1 MAKPGLL
8 YRSHQD
14 SYHRYS
20 TCTFHGASLPCRHLA
35 PTRYYASYC
44 ISGPSMC
51 NMCTYRGM
59 AERDFCPKRR
69 CRGHPG
75 PAASS
80 RVSDD
85 ISGILG
91 CFYWAPGL
99 HDALGGLL
107 A

>member
-1 MAKPGLL
+1 MPSKTRTIDIQCIPLAPSSTKPGIMPLTAL
-8 YRSHQD
+8 VVRQCV
-14 SYHRYS
+14 
-20 TCTFHGASLPCRHLA
+20 TCVPTAAWQSVISAPSGAA
-35 PTRYYASYC
+35 
-44 ISGPSMC
+44 G
-51 NMCTYRGM
+51 
-59 AERDFCPKRR
+59 
-69 CRGHPG
+69 GHPG

-80 RVSDD
+80 RVSND

>member
-1 MAKPGLL
+1 MAKPGFSS
-8 YRSHQD
+8 RCHQRLHQTW
-14 SYHRYS
+14 YH
-20 TCTFHGASLPCRHLA
+20 
-35 PTRYYASYC
+35 ASYR
-44 ISGPSMC
+44 ISRPSMC

-59 AERDFCPKRR
+59 AER
-69 CRGHPG
+69 GHPG

-80 RVSDD
+80 RVSND